1 MVSSSWFRRH
11 QKTVYIVMIFAMFVW
26 GISFSAM
33 EMIPKKPIGK
43 IFGRKVTQNEFADM
57 LGRWQ
62 RLFFSQAKD
71 SIVSLVWKQFLHVE
85 EAKRMGIVVTEQ
97 EVENAIQGLAF
108 QIFGG
113 QVNMPMSGL
122 IQFLCNNFRLNT
134 EQIDR
139 TLREALLVEKLESM
153 LRMSTKMTTDEI
165 WQRYSLENEQVKFK
179 VLTLKAKDFLDS
191 GNVTEDEIRAYYEK
205 YKNDESDA
213 ATGKLGYKLP
223 ESVKVECL
231 IAKYDDMEKLVSV
244 KEEDMKKYY
253 DDNKETQFKIAS
265 VEQKPEDSKEN
276 KVANKDASTTD
287 KKNPQKEGKETA
299 NDSKTPEK
307 KPSSTYKPFADAKEE
322 IRKILA
328 RQKAMEKATEV
339 MNKLDEEIYE
349 AMDKAE
355 RPSFKDLATKYDVT
369 YEIPKSK
376 KSKNEF
382 LTENDLMEVLTGSD
396 QVVQLAFD
404 RDKYEPSVPLDY
416 VEGKVVLQVLDKRP
430 AAPAPFEEIRN
441 DVINDLK
448 QEKGFLKAK
457 EIAEKYAGATKNISF
472 DDIVKSIKTEYP
484 QKDISVCEIDYIS
497 RPIKL
502 FNKESR
508 YIEAFKE
515 DRPNVAKKAFEL
527 KSGQLGVA
535 AETSGEKACYIIAL
549 LDKKSADKAAFEKD
563 KENVTKR
570 YLYEKQ
576 ESFLAD
582 WQSDISRH
590 MEVYTKF
597 Q

>member
-26 GISFSAM
+26 GIGYSIM

-71 SIVSLVWKQFLHVE
+71 SIVSLVWKQLLFVE
-85 EAKRMGIVVTEQ
+85 EAKRMGIVVTAQ
-97 EVENAIQGLAF
+97 EVESALQGLAF

-113 QVNMPMSGL
+113 QINMPRAGL
-122 IQFLCNNFRLNT
+122 MQFLCNNFMINT
-134 EQIDR
+134 EQIDH

-153 LRMSTKMTTDEI
+153 LRMSTKMTTEEI

-179 VLTLKAKDFLDS
+179 ALTLKAKDFLDS
-191 GNVTEDEIRAYYEK
+191 ANVNEDEIRAYYEK
-205 YKNDESDA
+205 YKNDEYNETSV
-213 ATGKLGYKLP
+213 KPGYKLP
-223 ESVKVECL
+223 ESVNLECL
-231 IAKYDDMEKLVSV
+231 IAKFDDMEKLVSV
-244 KEEDMKKYY
+244 KEEEMEKYY
-253 DDNKETQFKIAS
+253 DDNKETQFKIIT
-265 VEQKPEDSKEN
+265 VEPKPEESKEN
-276 KVANKDASTTD
+276 NAATKDASATD
-287 KKNPQKEGKETA
+287 KKNSKKEGKETT
-299 NDSKTPEK
+299 NDSKTQEK
-307 KPSSTYKPFADAKEE
+307 KQSPTHKPFAEVKEE
-322 IRKILA
+322 IRTTIA
-328 RQKAMEKATEV
+328 RQKAMEQAAEV

-349 AMDKAE
+349 TMDKAE
-355 RPSFKDLATKYDVT
+355 HPSFKDLATKYNVA
-369 YEIPKSK
+369 YEIPKGK

-382 LTENDLMEVLTGSD
+382 LTEKDLTEVLPGSD
-396 QVVQLAFD
+396 QIIQVAFD
-404 RDKYEPSVPLDY
+404 RDKYEPSVPLDFI
-416 VEGKVVLQVLDKRP
+416 EGKVVLQVIDKRSS
-430 AAPAPFEEIRN
+430 APAPFEEIRN
-441 DVINDLK
+441 NVINDLK
-448 QEKGFLKAK
+448 LEKGFLKAK
-457 EIAEKYAGATKNISF
+457 EIAEKYAGVTKNSSF
-472 DDIVKSIKTEYP
+472 DDIVKSIKTECP
-484 QKDISVCEIDYIS
+484 QKDISVCETDYIS

-508 YIEAFKE
+508 YIDALKE

-527 KSGQLGVA
+527 KSSQLGVA

-549 LDKKSADKAAFEKD
+549 LDKKAADKSTFERD

-576 ESFLAD
+576 ETFLAD
-582 WQSDISRH
+582 WQNDISRH
-590 MEVYTKF
+590 MEIYTKF

>member
-26 GISFSAM
+26 GIGYSIM

-71 SIVSLVWKQFLHVE
+71 SIVSLVWKQLLFVE
-85 EAKRMGIVVTEQ
+85 EAKRMGIVVTAQ
-97 EVENAIQGLAF
+97 EVESALQGLAF

-113 QVNMPMSGL
+113 QINMPRAGL
-122 IQFLCNNFRLNT
+122 MQFLCNNFMLNT
-134 EQIDR
+134 EQIDH

-153 LRMSTKMTTDEI
+153 LRMSTKMTTEEI

-179 VLTLKAKDFLDS
+179 ALTLKAKDFLDS
-191 GNVTEDEIRAYYEK
+191 ANVTEDEIRAYYEK
-205 YKNDESDA
+205 YKNDEYNETSV
-213 ATGKLGYKLP
+213 KPGYKLP
-223 ESVKVECL
+223 ESVNLECL
-231 IAKYDDMEKLVSV
+231 IAKFDDMEKLVSV
-244 KEEDMKKYY
+244 KEEEMEKYY
-253 DDNKETQFKIAS
+253 DDNKETQFKIIT
-265 VEQKPEDSKEN
+265 VEPKPEESKEN
-276 KVANKDASTTD
+276 NAATKDASATD
-287 KKNPQKEGKETA
+287 KKNSKKEGKETT
-299 NDSKTPEK
+299 NDNNTQEK
-307 KPSSTYKPFADAKEE
+307 KPSPTHKPFAEVKEE
-322 IRKILA
+322 IRKTIA
-328 RQKAMEKATEV
+328 RQKAMEKAAEV

-349 AMDKAE
+349 TMDKAQ
-355 RPSFKDLATKYDVT
+355 RPSFKDLATKYNVA
-369 YEIPKSK
+369 YEIPKGK

-382 LTENDLMEVLTGSD
+382 LTEKDLTEVLPGSD
-396 QVVQLAFD
+396 QIIQVAFD
-404 RDKYEPSVPLDY
+404 RDKYEPSVPLDF
-416 VEGKVVLQVLDKRP
+416 VEGKVILQVIDKRSS
-430 AAPAPFEEIRN
+430 APAPFEEIRN
-441 DVINDLK
+441 SVINDL
-448 QEKGFLKAK
+448 QMEKGFLKAK
-457 EIAEKYAGATKNISF
+457 EIAEKYAGVTKNSSF
-472 DDIVKSIKTEYP
+472 DDIVKSIKTECP
-484 QKDISVCEIDYIS
+484 QKDISVCETDYIS

-508 YIEAFKE
+508 YIDALKE

-527 KSGQLGVA
+527 KSSQLGVA

-549 LDKKSADKAAFEKD
+549 LDKKAADKSTFERD

-576 ESFLAD
+576 ETFLAD
-582 WQSDISRH
+582 WQNDISRH
-590 MEVYTKF
+590 MEISTKF

>member
-26 GISFSAM
+26 GIGYSIM

-71 SIVSLVWKQFLHVE
+71 SIVSLVWKQLLFVE
-85 EAKRMGIVVTEQ
+85 EAKRMGIVVTAQ
-97 EVENAIQGLAF
+97 EVESALQGLAF

-113 QVNMPMSGL
+113 QINMPRAGL
-122 IQFLCNNFRLNT
+122 MQFLCNNFMLNT
-134 EQIDR
+134 EQIDH

-153 LRMSTKMTTDEI
+153 LRMSTKMTTEEI

-179 VLTLKAKDFLDS
+179 ALTLKAKDFLDS
-191 GNVTEDEIRAYYEK
+191 ANVTEDEIRAYYEK
-205 YKNDESDA
+205 YKNDEYNETSV
-213 ATGKLGYKLP
+213 KPGYKLP
-223 ESVKVECL
+223 ESVNLECL
-231 IAKYDDMEKLVSV
+231 IAKFDDMEKLVSV
-244 KEEDMKKYY
+244 KEEEMKKYY
-253 DDNKETQFKIAS
+253 DDNKETQFKIIT
-265 VEQKPEDSKEN
+265 VEPKPEESKEN
-276 KVANKDASTTD
+276 NAATKDASATD
-287 KKNPQKEGKETA
+287 KKNSKKEEKETT
-299 NDSKTPEK
+299 NDSKTQEK
-307 KPSSTYKPFADAKEE
+307 KPSPTHKPFAEVKEE
-322 IRKILA
+322 IRKTIA
-328 RQKAMEKATEV
+328 RQKAMEKAAEV

-349 AMDKAE
+349 TMDKAQ
-355 RPSFKDLATKYDVT
+355 RPSFKDLATKYNVA
-369 YEIPKSK
+369 YEIPKGK

-382 LTENDLMEVLTGSD
+382 LTEKDLTEVLPGSD
-396 QVVQLAFD
+396 QIIQVAFD
-404 RDKYEPSVPLDY
+404 RDTYEPSVPLDF
-416 VEGKVVLQVLDKRP
+416 VEGKVILQVINKRSS
-430 AAPAPFEEIRN
+430 APAPFEEIR
-441 DVINDLK
+441 DSVINDL
-448 QEKGFLKAK
+448 QMEKGFLKAK
-457 EIAEKYAGATKNISF
+457 EIAEKYAGVTKNSSF
-472 DDIVKSIKTEYP
+472 DDIVKSIKTECP
-484 QKDISVCEIDYIS
+484 QKDISVCETDYIS

-508 YIEAFKE
+508 YIDALKE

-527 KSGQLGVA
+527 KSSQLGVA

-549 LDKKSADKAAFEKD
+549 LDKKAADKLSFERD

-576 ESFLAD
+576 ETFLAD
-582 WQSDISRH
+582 WQSDIGRH
-590 MEVYTKF
+590 MEIYTKF

>member
-26 GISFSAM
+26 GIGYSIM

-71 SIVSLVWKQFLHVE
+71 SIVSLVWKQLLFVE
-85 EAKRMGIVVTEQ
+85 EAKRMGIVVTAQ
-97 EVENAIQGLAF
+97 EVESALQGLAF

-113 QVNMPMSGL
+113 QINMPRAGL
-122 IQFLCNNFRLNT
+122 MQFLCNNFMLNT
-134 EQIDR
+134 EQIDH

-153 LRMSTKMTTDEI
+153 LRMSTKMTTEEI

-179 VLTLKAKDFLDS
+179 ALTLKAKDFLDS
-191 GNVTEDEIRAYYEK
+191 ANVTEDEIRAYYEK
-205 YKNDESDA
+205 YKNDEYNETSV
-213 ATGKLGYKLP
+213 KPGYKLP
-223 ESVKVECL
+223 ESVNLECL
-231 IAKYDDMEKLVSV
+231 IAKFDDMEKLVSV
-244 KEEDMKKYY
+244 KEEEMEKYY
-253 DDNKETQFKIAS
+253 DDNKETQFKIIT
-265 VEQKPEDSKEN
+265 VEPKPEESKEN
-276 KVANKDASTTD
+276 NAATKDASATD
-287 KKNPQKEGKETA
+287 KKNSKKEGKETT
-299 NDSKTPEK
+299 NDSKTQEK
-307 KPSSTYKPFADAKEE
+307 KPSPTHKPFAEVKEE
-322 IRKILA
+322 IRKTIA
-328 RQKAMEKATEV
+328 RQKAMEKAAEV

-349 AMDKAE
+349 TMDKAQ
-355 RPSFKDLATKYDVT
+355 RPSFKDLATKYNVA
-369 YEIPKSK
+369 YEIPKGK

-382 LTENDLMEVLTGSD
+382 LTEKDLTEVLPGSD
-396 QVVQLAFD
+396 QIIQVAFD
-404 RDKYEPSVPLDY
+404 RDKYEPSVPLDF
-416 VEGKVVLQVLDKRP
+416 VEGKVILQVIDKRSS
-430 AAPAPFEEIRN
+430 APAPFEEIRN
-441 DVINDLK
+441 SVINDL
-448 QEKGFLKAK
+448 QMEKGFLKAK
-457 EIAEKYAGATKNISF
+457 EIAEKYAGVTKNSSF
-472 DDIVKSIKTEYP
+472 DDIVKSIKTECP
-484 QKDISVCEIDYIS
+484 QKDISVCETDYIS

-508 YIEAFKE
+508 YIDALKE

-527 KSGQLGVA
+527 KSSQLGVA

-549 LDKKSADKAAFEKD
+549 LDKKAADKSTFERD

-576 ESFLAD
+576 ETFLAD
-582 WQSDISRH
+582 WQNDISRH
-590 MEVYTKF
+590 MEIYTKF

>member
-26 GISFSAM
+26 GIGYSIM

-71 SIVSLVWKQFLHVE
+71 SIVSLVWKQLLFVE
-85 EAKRMGIVVTEQ
+85 EAKRMGIVVTAQ
-97 EVENAIQGLAF
+97 EVESALQGLAF

-113 QVNMPMSGL
+113 QINMPRAGL
-122 IQFLCNNFRLNT
+122 MQFLCNNFMLNT
-134 EQIDR
+134 EQIDH

-153 LRMSTKMTTDEI
+153 LRMSTKMTTEEI

-179 VLTLKAKDFLDS
+179 ALTLKAKDFLDS
-191 GNVTEDEIRAYYEK
+191 ANVTEDEILAYYEK
-205 YKNDESDA
+205 YKNDEYNETSV
-213 ATGKLGYKLP
+213 KPGYKLP
-223 ESVKVECL
+223 EGVNLECL
-231 IAKYDDMEKLVSV
+231 IAKFDDMEKLVSV
-244 KEEDMKKYY
+244 KEEEMKKYY
-253 DDNKETQFKIAS
+253 DDNKETQFKIIT
-265 VEQKPEDSKEN
+265 VEPKPEESKEN
-276 KVANKDASTTD
+276 NAATKDASATD
-287 KKNPQKEGKETA
+287 KKNSKKEGKETT
-299 NDSKTPEK
+299 NDSKTQEK
-307 KPSSTYKPFADAKEE
+307 KQSPTHKPFAEVKEE
-322 IRKILA
+322 IRKTIA
-328 RQKAMEKATEV
+328 RQKAMEKAAEV

-349 AMDKAE
+349 TIDKAQ
-355 RPSFKDLATKYDVT
+355 RPSFKDLATKYNVA
-369 YEIPKSK
+369 YEIPKGK

-382 LTENDLMEVLTGSD
+382 LTEKDLTEVLPGSD
-396 QVVQLAFD
+396 QIIQVAFD
-404 RDKYEPSVPLDY
+404 RDKYEPSVPLDF
-416 VEGKVVLQVLDKRP
+416 VEGKVILQVIDKRSS
-430 AAPAPFEEIRN
+430 APAPFEEIRN
-441 DVINDLK
+441 SVINDL
-448 QEKGFLKAK
+448 QMEKGFLKAK
-457 EIAEKYAGATKNISF
+457 EIAEKYAGVTKNSSF
-472 DDIVKSIKTEYP
+472 DDIVKSIKTECP
-484 QKDISVCEIDYIS
+484 QKDISVCETDYIS

-508 YIEAFKE
+508 YIDALKE

-527 KSGQLGVA
+527 KSSQLGVA

-549 LDKKSADKAAFEKD
+549 LDKKAADKSTFERD

-576 ESFLAD
+576 ETFLAD
-582 WQSDISRH
+582 WQNDISRH
-590 MEVYTKF
+590 MEIYTKF

>member
-26 GISFSAM
+26 GISYSAM

-43 IFGRKVTQNEFADM
+43 VFGRKVTQNEFADM

-71 SIVSLVWKQFLHVE
+71 SIVSLVWKQLMFVD
-85 EAKRMGIVVTEQ
+85 EAKRMGIVVTAQ
-97 EVENAIQGLAF
+97 EVESAIQGLAF

-113 QVNMPMSGL
+113 QMNMPRSGL
-122 IQFLCNNFRLNT
+122 MQFLCNNFRLNT

-139 TLREALLVEKLESM
+139 TIREALLVEKLESM
-153 LRMSTKMTTDEI
+153 LRSSTKMTTEEV

-179 VLTLKAKDFLDS
+179 VLSLKAKDFLDS
-191 GNVTEDEIRAYYEK
+191 VNVTEDEIRTYYEK
-205 YKNDESDA
+205 YKNDEHDA
-213 ATGKLGYKLP
+213 TAGKPGYKLP
-223 ESVKVECL
+223 ESVKLECL
-231 IAKYDDMEKLVSV
+231 TAKFDDMEKLVPV
-244 KEEDMKKYY
+244 KEEEMKKYY
-253 DDNKETQFKIAS
+253 DDNKETQFKITN
-265 VEQKPEDSKEN
+265 VEPKPEDT
-276 KVANKDASTTD
+276 KVATKDASTTD
-287 KKNPQKEGKETA
+287 KKNLNKEGKETT
-299 NDSKTPEK
+299 NDGKTQEK
-307 KPSSTYKPFADAKEE
+307 KPSPAYKPFAEVKED

-328 RQKAMEKATEV
+328 RQKAMEKAAET

-349 AMDKAE
+349 TMDKAE
-355 RPSFKDLATKYDVT
+355 RPSFKDLATKYNVT
-369 YEIPKSK
+369 YEIPKGK
-376 KSKNEF
+376 KSNNEF
-382 LTENDLMEVLTGSD
+382 LTENDLTEVLPGSD
-396 QVVQLAFD
+396 QIVRVAFE

-416 VEGKVVLQVLDKRP
+416 VEGKVVFQVIDKRP
-430 AAPAPFEEIRN
+430 SAPAPFEEIKN
-441 DVINDLK
+441 DVINDFKL
-448 QEKGFLKAK
+448 EKGFLKAK
-457 EIAEKYAGATKNISF
+457 EIAEKYAGTTKDTSF
-472 DDIVKSIKTEYP
+472 NDIVKSIKTECP
-484 QKDISVCEIDYIS
+484 QKEVSVCETDYIS

-508 YIEAFKE
+508 YIEALKE

-527 KSGQLGVA
+527 KPGQLGVA

-549 LDKKSADKAAFEKD
+549 LDKKSADKSAFERD

-576 ESFLAD
+576 ETFLAD
-582 WQSDISRH
+582 WQNDVSRN
-590 MEVYTKF
+590 MEIYTKF